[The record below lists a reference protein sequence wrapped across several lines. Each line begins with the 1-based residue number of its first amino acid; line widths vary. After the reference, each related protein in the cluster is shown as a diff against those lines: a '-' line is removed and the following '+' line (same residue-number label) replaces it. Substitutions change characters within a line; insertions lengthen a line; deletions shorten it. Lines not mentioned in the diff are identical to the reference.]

1 MKNERG
7 FTLIEMMIVLLVISV
22 LLIVTV
28 PNIANHHS
36 SINTKGCD
44 AYVRMI
50 EAQVQAFEM
59 DNERLPENISD
70 WFPKDI
76 WQKDR
81 KCHGDRPEIGVQEIL
96 HGSPNELGLPH
107 RSLFVLSVSPIASL
121 SLLFCARTTPIWK
134 ELFSQLK
141 RIFPCDTALSTQRPI
156 TFNFDPANHY
166 YYAKDYEGK
175 ILLER
180 YYSKNIRA
188 VEGSLKLSWVFNA
201 NGNMPE
207 FGSIYFKIGTEN
219 YRLTFLIGRGRF
231 YVVKE

>member
-1 MKNERG
+1 MAHRNELG
-7 FTLIEMMIVLLVISV
+7 FTLIE
-22 LLIVTV
+22 
-28 PNIANHHS
+28 
-36 SINTKGCD
+36 
-44 AYVRMI
+44 
-50 EAQVQAFEM
+50 
-59 DNERLPENISD
+59 
-70 WFPKDI
+70 
-76 WQKDR
+76 
-81 KCHGDRPEIGVQEIL
+81 
-96 HGSPNELGLPH
+96 
-107 RSLFVLSVSPIASL
+107 SLFVLSVFLLIASL
-121 SLLFCARTTPIWK
+121 SLLFLRPHYSYLEK
-134 ELFSQLK
+134 ELFFSQLK
-141 RIFPCDTALSTQRPI
+141 TDIFHAQHHALSAQRPI